1 MSEKLKNSD
10 DSDDEEDNSSGDDKY
25 DQSNLDF
32 KTL

>member
-25 DQSNLDF
+25 AQSNLCV
-32 KTL
+32 

>member
-25 DQSNLDF
+25 AQSNLDV
-32 KTL
+32 